1 MSEKI
6 VGILGGMGP
15 DSTIDIFRKILRATP
30 AKTDQE
36 HLRII
41 IDCNSKVPN
50 RGKAVL
56 HHGEDPFPYLKESAQ
71 LLERTG
77 AQLIAIPCNAA
88 HHWHADIQKCVR
100 IPVLHMMEAAVD
112 YLEKHHPQAK
122 RIGLLAASLTVKVG
136 LYHRALERRG
146 IDVIIPDA
154 ASQEKVMEV
163 ITAVKAAQ
171 AGDNIKK
178 IIVTEGEK
186 LAAQG
191 AQAVIAGCTE
201 IPLVLEDGDLSIPV
215 VDATFA
221 LALRIVQEAR
231 E

>member
-1 MSEKI
+1 
-6 VGILGGMGP
+6 
-15 DSTIDIFRKILRATP
+15 
-30 AKTDQE
+30 
-36 HLRII
+36 
-41 IDCNSKVPN
+41 
-50 RGKAVL
+50 
-56 HHGEDPFPYLKESAQ
+56 
-71 LLERTG
+71 
-77 AQLIAIPCNAA
+77 
-88 HHWHADIQKCVR
+88 
-100 IPVLHMMEAAVD
+100 MMEAAVD
-112 YLEKHHPQAK
+112 YLENRHPQAK

-136 LYHRALERRG
+136 LYHRTLERRG

-215 VDATFA
+215 VDATLA
-221 LALRIVQEAR
+221 LALRVVQEAR